1 MNQKEIAIAWFPS
14 ILLLIVGLNHIF
26 YLHPIKGVSKW
37 KGGGIGVYC
46 TNYEKRAITW
56 VKVEDKFL
64 LTKSTLYP
72 HSKLY
77 SDWFSYI
84 PYETD
89 AILKDYV
96 QKKIDQK
103 FILIQESDLR
113 KTSKKIF
120 PNKLLEQNYFKDIN
134 INTIKLNAPVLKAN
148 SVRVH
153 IWEYEYLSPKY
164 GQWKL
169 IKIVEESNNE

>member
-1 MNQKEIAIAWFPS
+1 MNLKDIAIAWFPS
-14 ILLLIVGLNHIF
+14 ILLFIVGLNHIL

-46 TNYEKRAITW
+46 TNYEKRMTTW

-72 HSKLY
+72 HYKLY

-89 AILKDYV
+89 ANLRNYV
-96 QKKIDQK
+96 KKKLNQK
-103 FILIQESDLR
+103 FIVIQESESR
-113 KTSKKIF
+113 KKSRNIF
-120 PNKLLEQNYFKDIN
+120 PNKLIAHNYFEDIN
-134 INTIKLNAPVLKAN
+134 IHNIKPDAPVLKAN

-153 IWEYEYLSPKY
+153 VWEYEYLSPKQ
-164 GQWKL
+164 GQWRL
-169 IKIVEESNNE
+169 IKIVEESSNE